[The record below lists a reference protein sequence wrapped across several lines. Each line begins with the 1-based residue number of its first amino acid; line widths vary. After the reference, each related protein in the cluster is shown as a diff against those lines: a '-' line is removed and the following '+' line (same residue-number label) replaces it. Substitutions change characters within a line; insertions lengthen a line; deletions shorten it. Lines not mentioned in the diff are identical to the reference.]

1 VQRGDVAPDFTLDDD
16 AGVPRSLSGLLG
28 AGPVVLFFYPAA
40 ATAGCTREAC
50 HFRDLAAEFAAL
62 GATPV
67 GVSMDR
73 VGRQREFARANGLPF
88 PLLADVDG
96 AVARAY
102 GVKRPLDLLKVRRVT
117 FVIGADGVVLEVI
130 SSELRVEAHADRALA
145 ALAALRA

>member
-1 VQRGDVAPDFTLDDD
+1 MQRGDVAPDFTLDDD
-16 AGVPRSLSGLLG
+16 AGEPRSLSGLLG
-28 AGPVVLFFYPAA
+28 SGPVVLFFYPAA
-40 ATAGCTREAC
+40 ATTGCTREAC

-73 VGRQREFARANGLPF
+73 VERQREFSAANGFSF

-102 GVKRPLDLLKVRRVT
+102 GVKRPLDVLKVRRTT

-130 SSELRVEAHADRALA
+130 ASELRMEAHADG
-145 ALAALRA
+145 ALAALRS